1 MRKKAEAELDDM
13 DNKDEEYEKSIDSS
27 FCSESQM
34 SLSAVSSN
42 SDSIIHR
49 IGQLNMKLEALKSSY
64 AELEFKVKARV
75 TKLGIDSDQY
85 RSFLQKIEEKK
96 LEIVSI
102 NQIIMYKKS
111 LMVNQMIILL

>member
-1 MRKKAEAELDDM
+1 MHLDEM
-13 DNKDEEYEKSIDSS
+13 DNEDDEYESSIASA

-42 SDSIIHR
+42 SDNTVR
-49 IGQLNMKLEALKSSY
+49 RTEQLNMKLETLKSSH
-64 AELEFKVKARV
+64 AELGFKAKARL
-75 TKLGIDSDQY
+75 TTFGIDSDQY
-85 RSFLQKIEEKK
+85 RSYLQGIEEKK